1 MSSTNILAL
10 DTLLAMISALES
22 TTNNDA
28 NGSMATHGGGGGEE
42 GGGEKGGATSMSQS
56 AGIIFS
62 SAKVEEREGEG
73 EVGGAVSEPNLLKEK
88 EEERVERL
96 ILPTSPGTLSELL
109 KARQLKKVSILF
121 YYLNLYL
128 SLSLLLVDHSWY

>member
-1 MSSTNILAL
+1 
-10 DTLLAMISALES
+10 MISALES

-28 NGSMATHGGGGGEE
+28 NGSIATHGGGGEE
-42 GGGEKGGATSMSQS
+42 GGGEKGGATSMSRS

-88 EEERVERL
+88 EEKEEERVERL
-96 ILPTSPGTLSELL
+96 ILPTSSPGTLSELL
-109 KARQLKKVSILF
+109 KARQLKKVFILF

-128 SLSLLLVDHSWY
+128 SLSPLS

>member
-1 MSSTNILAL
+1 
-10 DTLLAMISALES
+10 MISALES
-22 TTNNDA
+22 TTSNDA
-28 NGSMATHGGGGGEE
+28 IGSMAIHGGEGEGEE

-62 SAKVEEREGEG
+62 SAKVEEREGEV

-96 ILPTSPGTLSELL
+96 ILPTSSPGTLSELL
-109 KARQLKKVSILF
+109 KARQLKKVFILF

-128 SLSLLLVDHSWY
+128 SLSPLS

>member
-1 MSSTNILAL
+1 
-10 DTLLAMISALES
+10 MISALES

-96 ILPTSPGTLSELL
+96 ILPTSSPGTLSELL
-109 KARQLKKVSILF
+109 KARQLKKVFILF

-128 SLSLLLVDHSWY
+128 SLSPLS

>member
-1 MSSTNILAL
+1 
-10 DTLLAMISALES
+10 MISALES

-28 NGSMATHGGGGGEE
+28 NGSIATHGGGGEE
-42 GGGEKGGATSMSQS
+42 GGGEKGGATSMSRS

-88 EEERVERL
+88 EERVERL

>member
-1 MSSTNILAL
+1 
-10 DTLLAMISALES
+10 MISALES

-28 NGSMATHGGGGGEE
+28 NGSIVTHGGGGGEE

-96 ILPTSPGTLSELL
+96 ILPTSSPGTLSELL
-109 KARQLKKVSILF
+109 KARQLKKVFILF

-128 SLSLLLVDHSWY
+128 SLSPLS

>member
-1 MSSTNILAL
+1 
-10 DTLLAMISALES
+10 MISALES

-88 EEERVERL
+88 EKEEERVEHL
-96 ILPTSPGTLSELL
+96 ILPTSSPGTLSELL
-109 KARQLKKVSILF
+109 KARQLKKVFILF

>member
-1 MSSTNILAL
+1 
-10 DTLLAMISALES
+10 MISALES

-28 NGSMATHGGGGGEE
+28 NGSIVTHGGGGGEE
-42 GGGEKGGATSMSQS
+42 GGGEKGGATSMSRS

-88 EEERVERL
+88 EEKEEERVERL
-96 ILPTSPGTLSELL
+96 ILPTSSPGTLSELL
-109 KARQLKKVSILF
+109 KARQLKKVFILF